1 MIKPDCLVPGR
12 TFPQNHR
19 FVVSRDSLPAR
30 TLPYQIIPYHTMP
43 YHIKPTM
50 KYHTIPCAST
60 YHTILYHTTTIPY
73 HHHTIPCHMITYHE
87 IPHNTKCPETSWQP
101 APSEKPAPILGSVQK
116 QNQLF
121 NSSESSLGM
130 RAPDPCINM
139 NREKL
144 FISSYYSIAFHFSL
158 FLHSESQK
166 QKQING
172 DKYICCV
179 WKPKES
185 NLFCFPLNGM
195 VKQ

>member
-1 MIKPDCLVPGR
+1 M
-12 TFPQNHR
+12 
-19 FVVSRDSLPAR
+19 PA
-30 TLPYQIIPYHTMP
+30 
-43 YHIKPTM
+43 
-50 KYHTIPCAST
+50 HTIPYYIIPPP
-60 YHTILYHTTTIPY
+60 YHTILY

-87 IPHNTKCPETSWQP
+87 IPHNTKRPETSWQP

-121 NSSESSLGM
+121 NSSDSSLGM

-144 FISSYYSIAFHFSL
+144 FVSSCYSIAFHFSL